1 MHSCLPPA
9 QTYPRVGRVVGRFYD
24 EGGLPTAALAEVRT
38 KAEDGKELKV
48 CIIWLRGRCDTTLH
62 HDGVTQ
68 TLLALAAGH
77 AAPVSMEGSSVVLC
91 YYQ

>member
-1 MHSCLPPA
+1 MVCCLHSCLPPA

-48 CIIWLRGRCDTTLH
+48 CVWLLGTAA
-62 HDGVTQ
+62 
-68 TLLALAAGH
+68 LLF
-77 AAPVSMEGSSVVLC
+77 
-91 YYQ
+91 YQWCHRL